1 MVRQVMIAADQ
12 VQRSVISEKDL
23 RRQIDRSV
31 SRALV
36 DGEYA
41 QLLLSDPTL
50 VLEDRDCPGQQYLSL
65 LSIQASTL
73 LDFARQAQ
81 ALFWAFEP
89 RTDDLI
95 KEEEHAL
102 PLAAA
107 AR

>member
-1 MVRQVMIAADQ
+1 MVNRVLAHDQAAPT
-12 VQRSVISEKDL
+12 VINEKDL

-41 QLLLSDPTL
+41 RLLLSDPTL
-50 VLEDRDCPGQQYLSL
+50 VLEDRDCPGQLYLSL
-65 LSIQASTL
+65 LSIQATTL
-73 LDFARQAQ
+73 LEFARQAQ
-81 ALFWAFEP
+81 ALFWAVE
-89 RTDDLI
+89 RHSDDLI
-95 KEEEHAL
+95 KDADAL

>member
-1 MVRQVMIAADQ
+1 MTALDTASQP
-12 VQRSVISEKDL
+12 VISGKEL

-41 QLLLSDPTL
+41 KLLLADPTI
-50 VLEDRDCPGQQYLSL
+50 VLEDDACPPQQYLSL
-65 LSIQASTL
+65 LSIQANTL

-81 ALFWAFEP
+81 ALFWA
-89 RTDDLI
+89 I
-95 KEEEHAL
+95 KPDKPELLEEDAL

>member
-1 MVRQVMIAADQ
+1 MVKRVIAADQ
-12 VQRSVISEKDL
+12 AQPSVISEKDL

-95 KEEEHAL
+95 KEEDAL